1 MSLPDFSNTSR
12 FPAFSACPH
21 ADAPPDPDA
30 SQSHVLIGTIAEN
43 MTVSTS
49 PTFIL
54 RDRSSTSFALTL
66 KVPKDQVQEGV
77 PGGGYDVSGF
87 KKGFTVVVPGA
98 RRSGV
103 KDGKAGFVQTPSGSV
118 QVIPA
123 AVEKLLAMSA
133 QEQDRAEAI
142 GQKGWCQGC
151 REIDTDT
158 TTSDSFMMLIAGAR
172 RPGVDAAGMLAH
184 ARLGSIISTRGKS
197 DIEAKLT
204 DQASRLPGALAAVD
218 VPVGSKNAH
227 SARLR
232 CVVSRSDPAVLGG
245 AVHVWMSRLRATL

>member
-151 REIDTDT
+151 REACQT
-158 TTSDSFMMLIAGAR
+158 TGWSEKG
-172 RPGVDAAGMLAH
+172 H
-184 ARLGSIISTRGKS
+184 KS
-197 DIEAKLT
+197 ECKIFK
-204 DQASRLPGALAAVD
+204 AV
-218 VPVGSKNAH
+218 GQIFHKE
-227 SARLR
+227 
-232 CVVSRSDPAVLGG
+232 
-245 AVHVWMSRLRATL
+245 